1 MERKVFP
8 WRWSALFYLLLFGLL
23 GACSGDQV
31 SYEPVPSGATVLA
44 FGDSVTYG
52 VGANAATNYPTR
64 LAQMTGWQVINAG
77 ISGDTAQKAQH
88 RIAAL
93 LDKHTPALVI
103 VELGGND
110 FLRKRQ
116 PSKVKADLLN
126 ILEQCKANGVATV
139 LVSVPALSILR
150 ATMGSLSDAEIYAE
164 LAEEAGVGLIPDV
177 FSSVLSDDDLLADR
191 IHPNAEG
198 YRVFTEGVVQRLRE
212 LGLLL

>member
-1 MERKVFP
+1 MSPKIFP
-8 WRWSALFYLLLFGLL
+8 WRWLALVGLL
-23 GACSGDQV
+23 VGCSSDQL
-31 SYEPVPSGATVLA
+31 SYEPIPAGATVLA

-52 VGANAATNYPTR
+52 VGASSANNYPTR
-64 LAQMTGWQVINAG
+64 LEELTGWRVINAG
-77 ISGDTAQKAQH
+77 ISGDTAEKAQH
-88 RIAAL
+88 RIAEL
-93 LDKHTPALVI
+93 LVKHTPDLVI

-126 ILEQCKANGVATV
+126 ILMQCKETGVSTV

-164 LAEEAGVGLIPDV
+164 LAEETGVALIPDV
-177 FSSVLSDDDLLADR
+177 FSNVLSNGDLLADR

-198 YRVFTEGVVQRLRE
+198 YRVFTDGVVVRLRE
-212 LGLLL
+212 IGLLL